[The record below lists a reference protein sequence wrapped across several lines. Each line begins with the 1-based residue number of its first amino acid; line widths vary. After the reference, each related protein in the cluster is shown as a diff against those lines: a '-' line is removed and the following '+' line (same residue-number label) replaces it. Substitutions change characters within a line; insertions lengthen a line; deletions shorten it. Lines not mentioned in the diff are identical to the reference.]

1 MSLKIFILCVFSAT
15 SFFLTTTDAASQPI
29 GLDRCIE
36 FGNTNNPVI
45 KTSQLDQILN
55 KPAKLAAIGQFL
67 PRVSAS
73 YGINQSSS
81 RISTFVAEDG
91 RVVELPALVY
101 GEMIPVE
108 NRKNRNSRYS
118 INVSETVFNGGRNYY
133 NFKNAGLQEKIRE
146 YNYSGET
153 FLLRSAITTA
163 YCSALAATERLSLAE
178 ELLTQRRR
186 QHNLARVRFETGS
199 VTRRDVMQAEV
210 DLGRAEND
218 SLSAVMSNRQTLEN
232 LNFLIGF
239 PIDSSYT
246 LSNLPDL
253 FNPDWDSEKLAA
265 EALTHR
271 SDYVIS
277 DLSIKMNRNNHTV
290 SKGRYLPQVAASL
303 SHSRSEQSGANVD
316 FTLDPRNRSTA
327 YNLSLSWELF
337 DGFTRELNLEQS
349 RIQHRKS
356 IINRQDLERQIFKQV
371 SEILYQLRSFY
382 QQSLVADQNVG
393 LANETLRFEEERY
406 KLGSATTI
414 ELGVAQ
420 VSYIQARNDLI
431 NIENNFYIAL
441 GELENATGMV
451 LRRQ

>member
-1 MSLKIFILCVFSAT
+1 M
-15 SFFLTTTDAASQPI
+15 
-29 GLDRCIE
+29 
-36 FGNTNNPVI
+36 
-45 KTSQLDQILN
+45 
-55 KPAKLAAIGQFL
+55 
-67 PRVSAS
+67 
-73 YGINQSSS
+73 
-81 RISTFVAEDG
+81 
-91 RVVELPALVY
+91 
-101 GEMIPVE
+101 
-108 NRKNRNSRYS
+108 
-118 INVSETVFNGGRNYY
+118 
-133 NFKNAGLQEKIRE
+133 
-146 YNYSGET
+146 
-153 FLLRSAITTA
+153 
-163 YCSALAATERLSLAE
+163 
-178 ELLTQRRR
+178 
-186 QHNLARVRFETGS
+186 ARVRFETGS

-431 NIENNFYIAL
+431 NIETNFYIAL